1 MPSQGAD
8 ADRAR
13 AVIRA
18 AMEEKG
24 HTADIAR
31 RVLALLEDAFA
42 SGALQRTDL
51 LERAVADLGA
61 ALTADDA
68 GRVGGK
74 SAEAARLILR
84 AVDRGLD
91 AA

>member
-1 MPSQGAD
+1 MPSQSAD

-13 AVIRA
+13 AGIRA
-18 AMEEKG
+18 AMGEKG
-24 HTADIAR
+24 HTADVAR
-31 RVLALLEDAFA
+31 HVLALLEDAFA
-42 SGALQRTDL
+42 TGALHRTDL
-51 LERAVADLGA
+51 LDRAVADLGA
-61 ALTADDA
+61 ALTPDDA